1 MQAPSPPPVVVRHPP
16 APPPSEDVPQPVETV
31 PVAPP
36 PAPEARPVEQLQLPP
51 PGPDNVRVALLVPL
65 SGRLADIGKGMLNA
79 AQMALFDV
87 ADDRLQLVP
96 YDTGDSADGAQAA
109 AKKALANQATLILG
123 PLLSTATRAVQPV
136 AKGANVP
143 VISFSS
149 DRKVGGNG
157 VYVIGFAPE
166 GEVDRVMTYAA
177 DKGATRFVILGT
189 RDTYGDTVAKAAQ
202 KLAKERGLTIVR
214 TELYDPKTTNFGL
227 IIDRIRQIEPTTPQ
241 PLPQAPEQ
249 GASFGPAA
257 PFVAPPSLL
266 GFDALLIADGGDR
279 LRALAKQLA
288 EKGLS
293 PARVRVLGTGAWD
306 EPSLAKED
314 ALAGAWIAA
323 PEPSFRDE
331 FESKYR
337 QLYGKAPPR
346 LATLGYD
353 STALAAVLAR
363 DRGREGYSNDWLTN
377 PDGFFGRDGLFRL
390 VPDGYAD
397 RRLAILQIA
406 GDQTGV
412 VSEAPRRFSGF

>member
-1 MQAPSPPPVVVRHPP
+1 MQAPSPPVVVRHPT
-16 APPPSEDVPQPVETV
+16 PPPPPEEIPQPVEIV
-31 PVAPP
+31 PVTPP
-36 PAPEARPVEQLQLPP
+36 PAPEAKPVVRLQLPP
-51 PGPDNVRVALLVPL
+51 PGPDDVRVALLLPL
-65 SGRLADIGKGMLNA
+65 SGRLADIGNGMLNA

-87 ADDRLQLVP
+87 ADSRLQLVP
-96 YDTGDSADGAQAA
+96 YDTGDSPSGAQAA
-109 AKKALANQATLILG
+109 AKRALSDQSMLILG
-123 PLLSTATRAVQPV
+123 PLLSTATSAVQPV

-157 VYVIGFAPE
+157 VYVIGFTPE
-166 GEVDRVMTYAA
+166 TEVDRVMTYAA
-177 DKGATRFVILGT
+177 DKGATRFVILGV
-189 RDTYGDTVAKAAQ
+189 RDTYGSTVAKEAQ

-214 TELYDPKTTNFGL
+214 TELYDPKSTNFGL

-241 PLPQAPEQ
+241 PLPPAPES
-249 GASFGPAA
+249 ASTFGPAA
-257 PFVAPPSLL
+257 PFVAPPPPL

-306 EPSLAKED
+306 EPSLAKEET
-314 ALAGAWIAA
+314 LAGAWIAA
-323 PEPSFRDE
+323 PEPGFRDE
-331 FESKYR
+331 FESRYR

-390 VPDGYAD
+390 VPEGYAD

-412 VSEAPRRFSGF
+412 VSEAQRRFSGF